1 MAWYVAGHRKTV
13 KGAWTRSYVIAPD
26 GVLLGLVPM
35 DERGK
40 PLDLN
45 QPSKKRLPG
54 IVHSWR
60 GKVGNSGEDHYWV
73 LGPGRE
79 YAVVEE
85 DVTGSQEFRLT
96 VVQWPTPDLTA
107 AQEECLEVLGIPEP
121 RRERERSHPFVKVEA
136 SVANQSPV
144 VTLRFRARDE
154 ADWSLD
160 PARAVAVSMTVETA
174 KSLAKEILRSA
185 EVLLDAGEAGDVS
198 WSRARRESREGMG

>member
-1 MAWYVAGHRKTV
+1 MAWYIAQLRKKA
-13 KGAWTRSYVIAPD
+13 KGAWTRSYVIGPD
-26 GVLLGLVPM
+26 GALLDLVPM

-40 PLDLN
+40 PTDLN

-54 IVHSWR
+54 VVHRWR

-85 DVTGSQEFRLT
+85 DSTGSGEARLT

-107 AQEECLEVLGIPEP
+107 AQEEHLEALGIPEP
-121 RRERERSHPFVKVEA
+121 RRERERSHPFVQAKA

-160 PARAVAVSMTVETA
+160 PAQAVAVSMSYGTA
-174 KSLAKEILRSA
+174 RALVA
-185 EVLLDAGEAGDVS
+185 ELEKLSVMV
-198 WSRARRESREGMG
+198 

>member
-1 MAWYVAGHRKTV
+1 MAWYIAKFRKTV
-13 KGAWTRSYVIAPD
+13 KGAWTQSYVVAPD
-26 GVLLGLVPM
+26 GALLGLVPM

-40 PLDLN
+40 PTDLN
-45 QPSKKRLPG
+45 DLSRKRQPG

-85 DVTGSQEFRLT
+85 DVTGSGESRLT
-96 VVQWPTPDLTA
+96 VAQWPTPDLTA
-107 AQEECLEVLGIPEP
+107 AQEEHLEALGVPEP
-121 RRERERSHPFVKVEA
+121 RRERERSHPFVRVEA

-144 VTLRFRARDE
+144 VILSFRALDDT
-154 ADWSLD
+154 DWSLD
-160 PARAVAVSMTVETA
+160 PRRSVTVCMMVETA
-174 KSLAKEILRSA
+174 KSCAKEILRRA
-185 EVLLDAGEAGDVS
+185 EILLDAGEAGDVS

>member
-1 MAWYVAGHRKTV
+1 MAWYIAKFRKTV
-13 KGAWTRSYVIAPD
+13 KGAWTQSYVVAPD
-26 GVLLGLVPM
+26 GALLGLVPM

-40 PLDLN
+40 PTDLN
-45 QPSKKRLPG
+45 DLSRKRQPG

-85 DVTGSQEFRLT
+85 DVTGSQESRLT

-107 AQEECLEVLGIPEP
+107 AQEEHLEVLCIPEP
-121 RRERERSHPFVKVEA
+121 RRERAQAHPFVKVEA

-144 VTLRFRARDE
+144 VSLSFRALDDT
-154 ADWSLD
+154 DWSLD
-160 PARAVAVSMTVETA
+160 PRRSVMVAMSYTTARALVDDLVKLQVAV
-174 KSLAKEILRSA
+174 
-185 EVLLDAGEAGDVS
+185 
-198 WSRARRESREGMG
+198 